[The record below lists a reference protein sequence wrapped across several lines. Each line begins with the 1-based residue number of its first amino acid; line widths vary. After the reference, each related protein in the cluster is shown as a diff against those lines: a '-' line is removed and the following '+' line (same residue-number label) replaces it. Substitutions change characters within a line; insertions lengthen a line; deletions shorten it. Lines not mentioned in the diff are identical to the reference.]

1 MGSNQSTGI
10 SETGI
15 DSRGT
20 IRTSASGGG
29 SERLSIAL
37 ANDIG
42 VQNEMHCTIVAGW
55 KAIEILAGQRQRFA
69 SLLNTS

>member
-1 MGSNQSTGI
+1 MGSNQSTGF

-15 DSRGT
+15 NSRGI
-20 IRTSASGGG
+20 IRTSASGSG
-29 SERLSIAL
+29 SERLSIPL
-37 ANDIG
+37 ANDMG

-69 SLLNTS
+69 SLLNAS